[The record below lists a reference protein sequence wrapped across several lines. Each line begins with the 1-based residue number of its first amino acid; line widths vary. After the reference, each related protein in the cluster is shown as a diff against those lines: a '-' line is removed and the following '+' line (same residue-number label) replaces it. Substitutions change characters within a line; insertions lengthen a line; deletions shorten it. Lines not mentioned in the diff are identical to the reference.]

1 MKLTFVCT
9 VTWWVRATKERTT
22 VADLHY
28 IWATDRYLFNAITE
42 WKAFNYILFATILV
56 ATLPANGII
65 LQNAI
70 SSTSMVANISDASTR
85 YSIADHLP
93 AGMTATIDPDGSMDL
108 YRYDWQQA
116 MPLVIGNYDLFF
128 KQSLD
133 TNTTCKG
140 YCEAVVR
147 GIGFE
152 SQCEESVLPVD
163 LPLDQ
168 QQNLP
173 YTPYNQSAPNTNY
186 TLFDIGIV
194 WDHTIPYGWNLT
206 TIWKN
211 DSLCSSSIVQTT
223 CQIQLGSISYPVA
236 VSFNGSNDGKY
247 DWSLYT
253 NNLTNA
259 GDVSD
264 PSMDFS
270 SFGKGAV
277 ETVDTNSTYG
287 GIATA
292 LATYFNSSVTLNR
305 DNIANT
311 TELQVNGFYAE
322 QLNTLIDEKPLDY
335 RCNISFNYF
344 GKDGFYHTPYT
355 DLLEQ
360 FRYWL
365 FYVSVYAMEPNTT
378 IWTAEPKPDP
388 QIVYHDIDQVHVTFY
403 QVSWSWYFGSLGIT
417 LGIVL
422 FILPTFYGF
431 WTLARVTTLSPFET
445 ARAFQTPILHDQ
457 PAELATAA
465 LLKTVGKKNLRTE
478 LNSPPS
484 SPTVEQSNFGRLG

>member
-1 MKLTFVCT
+1 MKLTFVRA

-70 SSTSMVANISDASTR
+70 SSASMVANKTDESTR

-128 KQSLD
+128 RQSLD

-152 SQCEESVLPVD
+152 SQCEESVLPLD

-186 TLFDIGIV
+186 TLFDIGIA

-211 DSLCSSSIVQTT
+211 NSLCSSSIVQTT
-223 CQIQLGSISYPVA
+223 CQIQLGSINYPVA

-247 DWSLYT
+247 DWSLAT

-264 PSMDFS
+264 PSMNFS

-305 DNIANT
+305 NNIANT
-311 TELQVNGFYAE
+311 TELKVNGFYAE
-322 QLNTLIDEKPLDY
+322 QLNTLIDEQPLEY

-344 GKDGFYHTPYT
+344 GKDGFYHSPYT

-365 FYVSVYAMEPNTT
+365 FYVSIYAMEPNTT
-378 IWTAEPKPDP
+378 IWTTEPQPDP

-403 QVSWSWYFGSLGIT
+403 RVSWSWYFGSLGIT

-457 PAELATAA
+457 PADLATPA

-484 SPTVEQSNFGRLG
+484 SPVAEQSNFGRLG